1 MRKDWKLSL
10 LKKIASVFGKK
21 DEPTTNEAKKQQKT
35 SSKADP
41 KKKQPEPG
49 TVEWRPGQKP
59 VKGKGAGGER
69 KKPQRKRK
77 EQGPNDGP
85 PKGERKPRPPR
96 KPRAPAP
103 QKEAPPFEL
112 SAEEQERMKEFR
124 PEEEDRRIAYEKRLK
139 QRWNEKHGIRPE
151 RPPRKKREPRAEGER
166 KPRERKPRE
175 ERQPR
180 DEGEREPRERK
191 PREERQPA
199 TSATER
205 KPVKEV
211 EWDPESFNIE
221 PVEGKMRFHDL
232 GLHPKLMQ
240 SIQALGWEY
249 ATPIQGEIL
258 PGTLKGR
265 DMAGRAQ
272 TGTGKTAAFLIS
284 IINHCLNNPLEK
296 HSAASPRALIIA
308 PTRELAMQIG
318 EDSVGLNKF
327 TGLRT
332 VVLYGGMD
340 YNKQQ
345 RDLEDGLVDIVVAT
359 PGRLLD
365 FESKNVVNI
374 RNAEIMVIDEAD
386 RMLDMG
392 FIPDVRRIIYKTPP
406 KEKRQTVLFSATLS
420 DDVMRLAAA
429 WMVDPERIDIE
440 PEQVAVDTVEQKVF
454 IVTDDQKFTLLYNII
469 KNDNPDRIIIFTNR
483 RDQAER
489 LSEDL
494 DRYGHKCEMLSG
506 AVTQK
511 KRMRILEDFKA
522 GKVKVL
528 VATDVAGR
536 GIHVDGLSHV
546 VNFNIP
552 ENPDDYVHRIGR
564 TGRAGSTGQSIT
576 FACEMESFE
585 LPKIEELLG
594 MELPC
599 KMPTEEM
606 LAELPAAPPRK
617 PRARRPQ
624 QGGHRGGPRR
634 SGGGHHRPGQKRSG
648 GGTGHRVPRDK

>member
-21 DEPTTNEAKKQQKT
+21 DEPTKNGAGKQQEKP
-35 SSKADP
+35 SKSNH

-59 VKGKGAGGER
+59 VRGKGAGEKR
-69 KKPQRKRK
+69 KKPQGPRKK
-77 EQGPNDGP
+77 AQGP
-85 PKGERKPRPPR
+85 KGKPQAERPPR
-96 KPRAPAP
+96 EPRREK
-103 QKEAPPFEL
+103 KEIPPFEL
-112 SAEEQERMKEFR
+112 SAEEQARMKEFR
-124 PEEEDRRIAYEKRLK
+124 PEEDDRRIAYEKRLK
-139 QRWNEKHGIRPE
+139 QRWAEKHGGRPE
-151 RPPRKKREPRAEGER
+151 RPARKKREPRDGAERKPRREEGERKPRREEGER

-175 ERQPR
+175 ER
-180 DEGEREPRERK
+180 G
-191 PREERQPA
+191 PA
-199 TSATER
+199 VSATER
-205 KPVKEV
+205 KPVADV
-211 EWDPESFNIE
+211 AWDPESFSVE
-221 PVEGKMRFHDL
+221 PAEGKIRFHDL

-240 SIQALGWEY
+240 SIHALGWEY

-258 PGTLKGR
+258 PGTLKGK

-296 HSAASPRALIIA
+296 HSPASPRALIIA

-374 RNAEIMVIDEAD
+374 RHAEIMVIDEAD

-406 KEKRQTVLFSATLS
+406 KEKRQTVLFSATLT
-420 DDVMRLAAA
+420 DEVMRLAAA

-440 PEQVAVDTVEQKVF
+440 PEQVAVDSVEQKVY
-454 IVTDDQKFTLLYNII
+454 IVTDDQKFTMLYNII
-469 KNDNPDRIIIFTNR
+469 KNDDPERIIIFTNR

-494 DRYGHKCEMLSG
+494 DRYSLKCEMLSG

-594 MELPC
+594 MELKC
-599 KMPTEEM
+599 SMPTDEL
-606 LAELPAAPPRK
+606 LAELPPAPPRK
-617 PRARRPQ
+617 PRTRRPPQGGSRGGRRPQ
-624 QGGHRGGPRR
+624 
-634 SGGGHHRPGQKRSG
+634 GGHHRPGQKRSG
-648 GGTGHRVPRDK
+648 SGAGHRVPRDAK